1 MDANGFIRITGRT
14 KDMIIRGGENIYP
27 AEIENYLH
35 SHPAIEDAQVV
46 ATFYMRFSNNISE
59 RVLLTSL
66 FNFILFKYVHLCT
79 YLYVLLDKSFLKK
92 LLVNNN

>member
-1 MDANGFIRITGRT
+1 MKNTLLKLWKYLKDFFCRLTPKILFRDIATMDANGFIRITGRT

-46 ATFYMRFSNNISE
+46 ATF
-59 RVLLTSL
+59 
-66 FNFILFKYVHLCT
+66 
-79 YLYVLLDKSFLKK
+79 LYTFQ
-92 LLVNNN
+92 